1 MTTRTIAGTDYTVTS
16 TTSLDSILNPTGPKP
31 AYFSFRTWL
40 NDVDRLCAARLGH
53 GALMYRSIER
63 FEEAYATGM
72 PPKEMYW
79 YIYAQAQQQAEE
91 SN

>member
-1 MTTRTIAGTDYTVTS
+1 MTTRTIAGTDYTVTG
-16 TTSLDSILNPTGPKP
+16 TTSLDSILNPTGPTQP

-53 GALMYRSIER
+53 GALMFRTE
-63 FEEAYATGM
+63 EQLQEAYATGM

-79 YIYAQAQQQAEE
+79 YIDAQDQAAR
-91 SN
+91 N